1 MITFSIEL
9 SKIPKEKVKK
19 ADNGKLY
26 CNIVVSELKE
36 VDENGNT
43 HKVEI
48 SRTKDEREANAERIY
63 IGRGKEYKPLNVK
76 QVTPEVVDMLPCLD
90 DNDDLP
96 F

>member
-36 VDENGNT
+36 IDEHGNT
-43 HKVEI
+43 HKIEL
-48 SRTKDEREANAERIY
+48 SRTKEEREANAERIY
-63 IGRGKEYKPLNVK
+63 IGRGKEYRPIEIK
-76 QVTPEVVDMLPCLD
+76 QVTPEAVEMMPCID
-90 DNDDLP
+90 DCSDLP